1 MNNQDFDTLKNLDV
15 TVTSYAV
22 CNVKANLRTPKRLGQ
37 GKCKAVR
44 LLLPR
49 YLADLAT
56 DQPVLVVRYGDNLQQ
71 VRELM
76 RNVNNNPSDLII
88 CNDLSDVYILA
99 ATEVDISVI
108 IYN

>member
-1 MNNQDFDTLKNLDV
+1 MNNQDFETLKNLNV
-15 TVTSYAV
+15 TITSYAI

-37 GKCKAVR
+37 GECKAIR

-49 YLADLAT
+49 YLADMTT
-56 DQPVLVVRYGDNLQQ
+56 DQTVLVVRYGDNLQQ
-71 VRELM
+71 PRELL
-76 RNVNNNPSDLII
+76 RNTNNNPSDLII

-99 ATEVDISVI
+99 ASEVDISVI

>member
-1 MNNQDFDTLKNLDV
+1 MNNPDFDTLKDLNV
-15 TVTSYAV
+15 TITSYAV

-37 GKCKAVR
+37 GQCKAVR

-49 YLADLAT
+49 YLADLVT

-88 CNDLSDVYILA
+88 CNDLSDIYILA